1 MSANHRDRAYGATTP
16 TTQAG
21 AQAEVQA
28 ARIDL
33 SRFGFALSEEQ
44 LAMREAAEQF
54 ARTRVAS
61 GAATRDQT
69 REYPLELVR
78 ELGQMGLL
86 AMKVCVDD
94 GGAGADN
101 LSYALAMQAIAQA
114 CASVAVIL
122 ASSNLVAN
130 ILDAHASAAQ
140 RERWLQPYARGELG
154 PAAFAL
160 TEPGAGSDAAALKTS
175 ARLDGDTWVIDGA
188 KHWITSGAHAGLF
201 LVFAR
206 TEPASEGRPSTRG
219 ISAFVVERGTP
230 GLEIGRDEGKMGLR
244 SSGTVA
250 LHFDGCRVPDAARVG
265 PRGQGYA
272 QALEALGA
280 GRVGIAAQALGIG
293 EAAFAE
299 GLRYAG
305 QRQAFGR
312 RVVDFQASRFAIAD
326 SRADLDQSW
335 LLTLRAATLLDRGA
349 RAALEG
355 SMAKLC
361 ATEACGRVVDRMLQ
375 LHGGY
380 GYSEEYAIERLY
392 RDARITRIYEGT
404 NEIQRLIVARELIDT

>member
-1 MSANHRDRAYGATTP
+1 MPGDSSL
-16 TTQAG
+16 
-21 AQAEVQA
+21 
-28 ARIDL
+28 DL
-33 SRFGFALSEEQ
+33 SRFGFAFDDEQ
-44 LAMREAAEQF
+44 LAMREAAEKF
-54 ARTRVAS
+54 ARERVAP
-61 GAATRDQT
+61 GAVERDVS
-69 REYPLELVR
+69 RVYPLELVT
-78 ELGQMGLL
+78 ELAQMGLL
-86 AMKVCVDD
+86 TMKVPIDD

-101 LSYALAMQAIAQA
+101 TAYVLAMQAIAAA

-130 ILDAHASAAQ
+130 ILDARADEPQ
-140 RERWLQPYARGELG
+140 RERWLRPYARGELG

-175 ARLDGDTWVIDGA
+175 ARADGDDWIIDGA
-188 KHWITSGAHAGLF
+188 KHWITSGAHAGIF

-206 TEPASEGRPSTRG
+206 TDPSQGTRG
-219 ISAFVVERGTP
+219 ISAFVVERGAA

-250 LHFDGCRVPDAARVG
+250 LHFDGCRVPDSARIG
-265 PRGQGYA
+265 PRGHGYA
-272 QALEALGA
+272 LALEALGA

-293 EAAFAE
+293 EAAFTE
-299 GLRYAG
+299 GLRYASE
-305 QRQAFGR
+305 RQAFGQ

-326 SRADLDQSW
+326 SRADLDAAW
-335 LLTLRAATLLDRGA
+335 LLTLRGAKLLDRGD

-355 SMAKLC
+355 SMAKTC

-380 GYSEEYAIERLY
+380 GYSEEYPIERLY

-404 NEIQRLIVARELIDT
+404 NEIQRLIMARELIGS

>member
-1 MSANHRDRAYGATTP
+1 MSRDRNQTYGAGQREEQP
-16 TTQAG
+16 R
-21 AQAEVQA
+21 A
-28 ARIDL
+28 APAPARVDL
-33 SRFGFALSEEQ
+33 ERFGFPLSEQQ
-44 LAMREAAEQF
+44 LAMREAA
-54 ARTRVAS
+54 
-61 GAATRDQT
+61 RDHT
-69 REYPLELVR
+69 REYPLALVQELAS
-78 ELGQMGLL
+78 MGLL
-86 AMKVCVDD
+86 AMKVPLED

-101 LSYALAMQAIAQA
+101 TAYALAMQAIAQA

-130 ILDAHASAAQ
+130 ILNAHAEPEQ
-140 RERWLQPYARGELG
+140 RERWLQPYASGELG

-175 ARLDGDTWVIDGA
+175 ARQEGSDWIIDGA
-188 KHWITSGAHAGLF
+188 KHWITSGAHAGMF

-206 TEPASEGRPSTRG
+206 TDPGEGNRG
-219 ISAFVVERGTP
+219 ISCFVVERGVA
-230 GLEIGRDEGKMGLR
+230 GLEVGHDEGKMGLR
-244 SSGTVA
+244 CSGTVA
-250 LHFDGCRVPDAARVG
+250 LHFDGCRVPDAARIG

-272 QALEALGA
+272 LALEALGA

-293 EAAFAE
+293 EAAFTQ

-305 QRQAFGR
+305 ERRAFGR

-326 SRADLDQSW
+326 SRADLDQAW
-335 LLTLRAATLLDRGA
+335 LLTLRAARLLDQGS
-349 RAALEG
+349 RAAIES

-361 ATEACGRVVDRMLQ
+361 ASEACGRVVDRMLQ

-380 GYSEEYAIERLY
+380 GYSEEYPIERLY

-404 NEIQRLIVARELIDT
+404 NEIQRLIIARELIDPR

>member
-1 MSANHRDRAYGATTP
+1 VASDRTRSYGGSDSTSSEAP
-16 TTQAG
+16 SPG
-21 AQAEVQA
+21 IEPG
-28 ARIDL
+28 RLDL
-33 SRFGFALSEEQ
+33 SRFAFELNEDQ
-44 LAMREAAEQF
+44 LAMREAAENF
-54 ARTRVAS
+54 ARVRVAPGAAERDRTRV
-61 GAATRDQT
+61 
-69 REYPLELVR
+69 YPIELVE
-78 ELGQMGLL
+78 ELAQMGLL
-86 AMKVCVDD
+86 AMKVPVDD

-101 LSYALAMQAIAQA
+101 TAYALAMQAIAQA

-130 ILDAHASAAQ
+130 ILDAHANPAQ
-140 RERWLQPYARGELG
+140 RERWLRPYAGGELG

-175 ARLDGDTWVIDGA
+175 ARRDGDDWIIDGA

-206 TEPASEGRPSTRG
+206 TDPSKGTRG
-219 ISAFVVERGTP
+219 ISAFVVDRGAA

-250 LHFDGCRVPDAARVG
+250 LHFEGCRVPDAARIG
-265 PRGQGYA
+265 PPGQGYGL
-272 QALEALGA
+272 ALEALGT

-305 QRQAFGR
+305 QRQAFGQ
-312 RVVDFQASRFAIAD
+312 RVVDFQASRFAVAD
-326 SRADLDQSW
+326 SRADLDQAW
-335 LLTLRAATLLDRGA
+335 LLTLRAAKLLDRGV
-349 RAALEG
+349 RASLEG

-380 GYSEEYAIERLY
+380 GYSEEYEIERLY

-404 NEIQRLIVARELIDT
+404 NEIQRLIIARELVDGRG

>member
-1 MSANHRDRAYGATTP
+1 
-16 TTQAG
+16 
-21 AQAEVQA
+21 
-28 ARIDL
+28 
-33 SRFGFALSEEQ
+33 
-44 LAMREAAEQF
+44 MREAAEKF
-54 ARTRVAS
+54 ARERVAP
-61 GAATRDQT
+61 GAVERDVS
-69 REYPLELVR
+69 RVYPLELVT
-78 ELGQMGLL
+78 ELAQMGLL
-86 AMKVCVDD
+86 TMKVPIDD

-101 LSYALAMQAIAQA
+101 TAYVLAMQAIAAA

-130 ILDAHASAAQ
+130 ILDARADEPQ
-140 RERWLQPYARGELG
+140 RERWLRPYARGELG

-175 ARLDGDTWVIDGA
+175 ARADGDDWIIDGA
-188 KHWITSGAHAGLF
+188 KHWITSGAHAGIF

-206 TEPASEGRPSTRG
+206 TDPSQGTRG
-219 ISAFVVERGTP
+219 ISAFVVERGAA

-250 LHFDGCRVPDAARVG
+250 LHFDGCRVPDSARIG
-265 PRGQGYA
+265 PRGHGYA
-272 QALEALGA
+272 LALEALGA

-299 GLRYAG
+299 GLRYASE
-305 QRQAFGR
+305 RQAFGQ

-326 SRADLDQSW
+326 SRADLDAAW
-335 LLTLRAATLLDRGA
+335 LLTLRGAKLLDRGD

-355 SMAKLC
+355 SMAKTC

-380 GYSEEYAIERLY
+380 GYSEEYPIERLY

-404 NEIQRLIVARELIDT
+404 NEIQRLIMARELIGS

>member
-1 MSANHRDRAYGATTP
+1 MGTLHGIPWIVTREIRL
-16 TTQAG
+16 
-21 AQAEVQA
+21 
-28 ARIDL
+28 DL
-33 SRFGFALSEEQ
+33 SRFGFALDDAQ
-44 LAMREAAEQF
+44 LAMREAADNF
-54 ARTRVAS
+54 ARTRVAP
-61 GAATRDQT
+61 GAAERDRT
-69 REYPLELVR
+69 REYPLELVH
-78 ELGQMGLL
+78 ELAQMGLL
-86 AMKVCVDD
+86 AIKVAPED

-101 LSYALAMQAIAQA
+101 TAYALAMQAIARA

-130 ILDAHASAAQ
+130 VLDAHATPDQ
-140 RERWLQPYARGELG
+140 RERYLQPYARGELG
-154 PAAFAL
+154 PAAFGL
-160 TEPGAGSDAAALKTS
+160 TEPGAGSDAAALRTT
-175 ARLDGDTWVIDGA
+175 ARRDGNDWVIDGA

-206 TEPASEGRPSTRG
+206 TEADRGIRG
-219 ISAFVVERGTP
+219 ISCFVVERGSK
-230 GLEIGRDEGKMGLR
+230 GLAIGKDEGKMGLR

-250 LHFDGCRVPDAARVG
+250 LHFDDCRVPDSARIG
-265 PRGQGYA
+265 APGHGYA
-272 QALEALGA
+272 LALEALGT

-299 GLRYAG
+299 GVGYASE
-305 QRQAFGR
+305 RRAFGQ

-326 SRADLDQSW
+326 SRADLDQAW
-335 LLTLRAATLLDRGA
+335 LLTLRAARLLDQGI
-349 RAALEG
+349 RAALES

-380 GYSEEYAIERLY
+380 GYSEDYPIERLY

-404 NEIQRLIVARELIDT
+404 NEIQRLIIAREILDQ